1 MNRIIYVIIV
11 IGSSFI
17 IAMVLMNIFLT
28 LEYCWSGGL
37 CLSIQ
42 GGESDGA
49 LIIPWIEEIRILIES
64 IISPVTWALTIIFI
78 PIVAFGGSRAYEWW
92 IS

>member
-11 IGSSFI
+11 IGSSFL
-17 IAMVLMNIFLT
+17 IAMALMNIFLT
-28 LEYCWSGGL
+28 IDYCWNGGV

-49 LIIPWIEEIRILIES
+49 LIIPWIVEIRILIES
-64 IISPVTWALTIIFI
+64 IINPGTWVLTIMFI

-92 IS
+92 VS